1 MRLESGGPD
10 EREFAAWLLDVGH
23 GRGVREDGTI
33 PLREGM
39 ESSDAPSLIN
49 FVYPGIS
56 STPPPPPDF
65 FLNRMIL
72 APRNADVSEINN
84 TVLNSLS
91 GDARTY
97 ISADKIIEEAGAD
110 GPGDESLIP
119 VEFLRSLNSGSLP
132 PGELTLKIGC
142 PLILLRNLAPARGL
156 CNGSRMILVRMSD
169 RVLECRLM
177 GGDHN
182 GDIVLIPRITLTPS
196 DSNDFTFKFSRRQ
209 FPTRLAFALTINKSQ
224 GQSVKFVGLD
234 LRVPVFSHGQLY
246 VGLSRATSG
255 QRIKILLPDNATE
268 MRTTNVVYPEVLLD

>member
-1 MRLESGGPD
+1 
-10 EREFAAWLLDVGH
+10 
-23 GRGVREDGTI
+23 
-33 PLREGM
+33 
-39 ESSDAPSLIN
+39 
-49 FVYPGIS
+49 
-56 STPPPPPDF
+56 
-65 FLNRMIL
+65 MIL

-97 ISADKIIEEAGAD
+97 ISVDKIIEEAGAD